1 MDLSSSFI
9 SFIALF
15 SSDVFVSLT
24 YQGDKMSLEMLPL
37 LKLYLTD
44 INYSSSDWYNSLM
57 KSSSLGLFFV
67 GGVVDY

>member
-1 MDLSSSFI
+1 MKLEHF
-9 SFIALF
+9 
-15 SSDVFVSLT
+15 LT
-24 YQGDKMSLEMLPL
+24 PYTKINSKWLPL